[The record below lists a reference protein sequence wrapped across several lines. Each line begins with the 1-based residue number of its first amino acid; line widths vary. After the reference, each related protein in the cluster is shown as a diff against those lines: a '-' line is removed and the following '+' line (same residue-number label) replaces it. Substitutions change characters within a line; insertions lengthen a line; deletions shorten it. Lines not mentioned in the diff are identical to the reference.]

1 MNRVVITGMGIVSSL
16 GGNKAEVLES
26 LKSAKS
32 GIEFSEKYAEMGLRS
47 HVHGSIS
54 EVDKSVVID
63 RKMLRFMADAAI
75 FNAIALDEAIKQS
88 GLSEDM
94 VSSECT
100 GLIMGSGGASNVN
113 VVEAADILREKG
125 IKRVGP
131 YRVPRTMGS
140 TTSAC
145 LSTLFKIKGINY
157 SISSA
162 CSTSAHCIGNAME
175 QIQLGK
181 QDVVFAGGGE
191 ELDWSTTMLFD
202 SMGALSSKYN
212 ETPELA
218 SRAFDANR
226 DGFVISGGGGA
237 LVLESLEHAEAR
249 GATIIAELVGYGATS
264 DGYDM
269 VAPSGEGAKRCMEIA
284 TSTVNGTIDYINAH
298 GTSTPVGD
306 IKELEAIK
314 KVFDTTSIPLI
325 GSTKSLSGHALG
337 AAGVNESIYS
347 LLMLENDFVA
357 ESVNIEALD
366 DEAKGMPIVRE
377 TKNIKLNRILSN
389 SFGFGGTNACLV
401 FERFN
406 T

>member
-1 MNRVVITGMGIVSSL
+1 MKRVVVTGMGIVSSL
-16 GGNKAEVLES
+16 GNNKSEVLES
-26 LKSAKS
+26 LKKAKS
-32 GIEFSEKYAEMGLRS
+32 GIEFSENYAEMGLRS
-47 HVHGSIS
+47 HVYGSVS
-54 EVDKSVVID
+54 EIDTSDVID

-75 FNAIALDEAIKQS
+75 YNAIALDEAIKQS
-88 GLSEDM
+88 ELSPEV
-94 VSSECT
+94 VSNERT
-100 GLIMGSGGASNVN
+100 GLIMGSGGASNQN

-131 YRVPRTMGS
+131 YRVPRAMGS

-191 ELDWSTTMLFD
+191 ELDWSLTMLFD
-202 SMGALSSKYN
+202 AMGALSSKYN
-212 ETPELA
+212 NTPEKA
-218 SRAFDANR
+218 SRAYDANR

-249 GATIIAELVGYGATS
+249 GAHIIAELVGYGATS

-269 VAPSGEGAKRCMEIA
+269 VAPSGEGAKRCMELAI
-284 TSTVNGTIDYINAH
+284 STVSGSIDYINAH
-298 GTSTPVGD
+298 GTSTPAGD
-306 IKELEAIK
+306 MKELQAIK
-314 KVFDTTSIPLI
+314 QVFNSKIPLI

-357 ESVNIEALD
+357 ESVNIETLD
-366 DEAKGMPIVRE
+366 EEAEGMPIVRK
-377 TKNIKLNRILSN
+377 TTQLKLNRILSN

-406 T
+406 Q

>member
-1 MNRVVITGMGIVSSL
+1 MKRVVVTGMGIVCSL
-16 GGNKAEVLES
+16 GNNKSEVLES
-26 LKSAKS
+26 LKEVKS
-32 GIEFSEKYAEMGLRS
+32 GIEFSEIYADMGLRS

-54 EVDKSVVID
+54 EIDIKDVID

-75 FNAIALDEAIKQS
+75 YNAIALDEAIKQS
-88 GLSEDM
+88 GLSEEM
-94 VSSECT
+94 VSHERT
-100 GLIMGSGGASNVN
+100 GLIMGSGGASNLN
-113 VVEAADILREKG
+113 VIDSADILREKG

-175 QIQLGK
+175 QIQMGK

-202 SMGALSSKYN
+202 SMGALSSNYN
-212 ETPELA
+212 DTPEKA
-218 SRAFDANR
+218 SRAYDANR

-249 GATIIAELVGYGATS
+249 GAHIIAELVGYGATS

-269 VAPSGEGAKRCMEIA
+269 VAPSGEGAKRCMELAI
-284 TSTVNGTIDYINAH
+284 STVNDSIDYINAH

-306 IKELEAIK
+306 MKELQAIKE
-314 KVFDTTSIPLI
+314 VFNSKIPLI

-357 ESVNIEALD
+357 ESVNIETLD
-366 DEAKGMPIVRE
+366 EEAEGMPIIRK
-377 TKNIKLNRILSN
+377 TTQLKLNRILSN

-406 T
+406 Q

>member
-1 MNRVVITGMGIVSSL
+1 MGIVSSL
-16 GGNKAEVLES
+16 GANKLEVLES
-26 LKSAKS
+26 LRSAKS
-32 GIEFSEKYAEMGLRS
+32 GIAFSEKYKEMGLRS
-47 HVHGSIS
+47 HVHGSIPEIDTS
-54 EVDKSVVID
+54 EIID

-75 FNAIALDEAIKQS
+75 FNAVALDEAIKES
-88 GLSEDM
+88 GLSPEM
-94 VSSECT
+94 ISHERT
-100 GLIMGSGGASNVN
+100 GLIMGSGGASNQN
-113 VVEAADILREKG
+113 IVESADILRDRG

-131 YRVPRTMGS
+131 YRVPRAMGS

-191 ELDWSTTMLFD
+191 ELDWSLTMLFD
-202 SMGALSSKYN
+202 AMGALSSKYN
-212 ETPELA
+212 DSPSQA
-218 SRAFDANR
+218 SRAFDADR

-237 LVLESLEHAEAR
+237 LVLESLDHAQAR
-249 GATIIAELVGYGATS
+249 GAKIIAELVGYGATS

-284 TSTVNGTIDYINAH
+284 TASVNGAIDYINAH

-306 IKELEAIK
+306 VKELGAIKE
-314 KVFDTTSIPLI
+314 VFGDNIPLI

-347 LLMLENDFVA
+347 LLMLQNDFVA
-357 ESVNIEALD
+357 ESVNIENLD
-366 DEAKGMPIVRE
+366 IEATGMPIVME
-377 TKNIKLNRILSN
+377 TKDVKLSRVLSN

-401 FERFN
+401 FEKFS
-406 T
+406 

>member
-1 MNRVVITGMGIVSSL
+1 MGIVSSL
-16 GGNKAEVLES
+16 GANKLEVLES

-32 GIEFSEKYAEMGLRS
+32 GIAFSEKYKEMGLRS
-47 HVHGSIS
+47 HVHGSIPEIDTS
-54 EVDKSVVID
+54 EIID

-75 FNAIALDEAIKQS
+75 YNAVALDEAIKES
-88 GLSEDM
+88 GLSPEM
-94 VSSECT
+94 ISHERT
-100 GLIMGSGGASNVN
+100 GLIMGSGGASNQN
-113 VVEAADILREKG
+113 VVESADILRERG

-131 YRVPRTMGS
+131 YRVPRAMGS

-191 ELDWSTTMLFD
+191 ELDWSLTMLFD
-202 SMGALSSKYN
+202 AMGALSSKFN
-212 ETPELA
+212 DSPSQA
-218 SRAFDANR
+218 SRAFDADR

-237 LVLESLEHAEAR
+237 LVLESLDHAQAR
-249 GATIIAELVGYGATS
+249 GAKIIAELVGYGATS
-264 DGYDM
+264 DGHDM

-284 TSTVNGTIDYINAH
+284 TASVNGAIDYINAH

-306 IKELEAIK
+306 VKELGAIKE
-314 KVFDTTSIPLI
+314 VFGDNIPLI

-347 LLMLENDFVA
+347 LLMLQNDFVA
-357 ESVNIEALD
+357 ESVNIENLD
-366 DEAKGMPIVRE
+366 IEATGMPIVRE
-377 TKNIKLNRILSN
+377 TKDVKLSRVLSN

-401 FERFN
+401 FEKFS
-406 T
+406 

>member
-1 MNRVVITGMGIVSSL
+1 MKRVVVTGMGIVCSL
-16 GGNKAEVLES
+16 GNNKSEVLES
-26 LKSAKS
+26 LKKAKS

-47 HVHGSIS
+47 HVYGSIS
-54 EVDKSVVID
+54 EIDTSDVID

-75 FNAIALDEAIKQS
+75 YNAIAMDEAIKQS
-88 GLSEDM
+88 GLSPEI
-94 VSSECT
+94 VSNERT
-100 GLIMGSGGASNVN
+100 GLIMGSGGASNQN

-131 YRVPRTMGS
+131 YRVPRAMGS

-191 ELDWSTTMLFD
+191 ELDWSLTMLFD
-202 SMGALSSKYN
+202 AMGALSSKYN
-212 ETPELA
+212 DTPEKA
-218 SRAFDANR
+218 SRAYDANR

-249 GATIIAELVGYGATS
+249 GAHIIAELVGYGATS

-269 VAPSGEGAKRCMEIA
+269 VAPSGEGASRCMKLAI
-284 TSTVNGTIDYINAH
+284 STVSGSIDYINAH
-298 GTSTPVGD
+298 GTSTPAGD
-306 IKELEAIK
+306 MKELQAIK
-314 KVFDTTSIPLI
+314 QVFNREIPLI

-357 ESVNIEALD
+357 ESVNIETLD
-366 DEAKGMPIVRE
+366 EEAEGMPIVRK
-377 TKNIKLNRILSN
+377 TTQLKLNRILSN

-406 T
+406 Q

>member
-1 MNRVVITGMGIVSSL
+1 MKRVVITGMGIVCSL
-16 GGNKAEVLES
+16 GNNKSEVLES
-26 LKSAKS
+26 LKKAKS

-47 HVHGSIS
+47 HVYGSIS
-54 EVDKSVVID
+54 EIDTSDVID
-63 RKMLRFMADAAI
+63 RKMLRFMADAAKY
-75 FNAIALDEAIKQS
+75 NAVALDEAIKQS
-88 GLSEDM
+88 GLSPEI
-94 VSSECT
+94 VSNERT
-100 GLIMGSGGASNVN
+100 GLIMGSGGASTQNI
-113 VVEAADILREKG
+113 VEAADILREKG

-191 ELDWSTTMLFD
+191 ELDWSLTMLFD
-202 SMGALSSKYN
+202 AMGALSSTYN
-212 ETPELA
+212 DTPEKA
-218 SRAFDANR
+218 SRAYDANR

-237 LVLESLEHAEAR
+237 LILESLEHAEAR
-249 GATIIAELVGYGATS
+249 GAHIIAELVGYGATS

-269 VAPSGEGAKRCMEIA
+269 VAPSGEGAKRCMELAI
-284 TSTVNGTIDYINAH
+284 STVSGSIDYINAH
-298 GTSTPVGD
+298 GTSTPAGD
-306 IKELEAIK
+306 MKELQAIK
-314 KVFDTTSIPLI
+314 QVFNSKIPLI

-357 ESVNIEALD
+357 ESVNIETLD
-366 DEAKGMPIVRE
+366 EEAEGMPIVRK
-377 TKNIKLNRILSN
+377 TTQLKLNRILSN

-406 T
+406 Q

>member
-54 EVDKSVVID
+54 EVDTSDIID

-94 VSSECT
+94 VSSERT

-145 LSTLFKIKGINY
+145 LSTLFKIKGVNY

-237 LVLESLEHAEAR
+237 LILESLEHAEAR

-269 VAPSGEGAKRCMEIA
+269 VAPSGEGARRCMEIA

-306 IKELEAIK
+306 IKELEAIR
-314 KVFDTTSIPLI
+314 KVFEITSIPLI

-337 AAGVNESIYS
+337 AAGVSESIYS

-357 ESVNIEALD
+357 ESVNIETLD
-366 DEAKGMPIVRE
+366 DEAEGMPIVRE

>member
-1 MNRVVITGMGIVSSL
+1 MKRVVVTGMGIVSSL
-16 GGNKAEVLES
+16 GNNKSEVLES
-26 LKSAKS
+26 LKKTKS
-32 GIEFSEKYAEMGLRS
+32 GIEFSKIYAEMGLRS
-47 HVHGSIS
+47 HVYGSIS
-54 EVDKSVVID
+54 EIDTSDVID

-75 FNAIALDEAIKQS
+75 YSAIALDEAIRQS
-88 GLSEDM
+88 GLSPEI
-94 VSSECT
+94 VSNERT
-100 GLIMGSGGASNVN
+100 GLIMGSGGASNQN
-113 VVEAADILREKG
+113 VVEAADILRERG

-131 YRVPRTMGS
+131 YRVPRAMGS

-175 QIQLGK
+175 QIQMGK

-191 ELDWSTTMLFD
+191 ELDWSLTMLFD
-202 SMGALSSKYN
+202 AMGALSSKYN
-212 ETPELA
+212 DTPEKA
-218 SRAFDANR
+218 SRAYDANR

-249 GATIIAELVGYGATS
+249 GAHIIAELVGYGATS

-269 VAPSGEGAKRCMEIA
+269 VAPSGEGAKRCMELAI
-284 TSTVNGTIDYINAH
+284 STVNGSIDYINAH
-298 GTSTPVGD
+298 GTSTPAGD
-306 IKELEAIK
+306 MKELQAIK
-314 KVFDTTSIPLI
+314 QVFNSKIPLI

-357 ESVNIEALD
+357 ESVNIETLD
-366 DEAKGMPIVRE
+366 EEAEGMPIVRK
-377 TKNIKLNRILSN
+377 TTQLKLNRILSN

-401 FERFN
+401 FERFDQ
-406 T
+406 

>member
-16 GGNKAEVLES
+16 GSNKSEVLKS

-32 GIEFSEKYAEMGLRS
+32 GIVFSEKYSEMGLRS
-47 HVHGSIS
+47 HVHGAIA
-54 EVDKSVVID
+54 EVDTSDVID

-75 FNAIALDEAIKQS
+75 FNAIALDEAIRES
-88 GLSEDM
+88 GLSEEM
-94 VSSECT
+94 ISNERT
-100 GLIMGSGGASNVN
+100 GLIMGSGGASNQN
-113 VVEAADILREKG
+113 IVEAADILREKG

-131 YRVPRTMGS
+131 YRVPRAMGS

-191 ELDWSTTMLFD
+191 ELDWSLTMLFD
-202 SMGALSSKYN
+202 AMGALSSKYN
-212 ETPELA
+212 DTPDKA
-218 SRAFDANR
+218 SRAFDTDR

-237 LVLESLEHAEAR
+237 LVLESLDHAEAR

-269 VAPSGEGAKRCMEIA
+269 VAPSGEGAKRCMQIA
-284 TSTVNGTIDYINAH
+284 TDGLNGSIDYINAH

-306 IKELEAIK
+306 AKELGAIKE
-314 KVFDTTSIPLI
+314 VFGTTSTPLI

-347 LLMLENDFVA
+347 LLMLQNDFVA
-357 ESVNIEALD
+357 ESVNIENLD
-366 DEAKGMPIVRE
+366 DAAIGLPIVRK
-377 TKNIKLNRILSN
+377 TKSVKLNRILSN

-401 FERFN
+401 FERFSK
-406 T
+406 

>member
-1 MNRVVITGMGIVSSL
+1 MQRVVVTGMGIVSSL
-16 GGNKAEVLES
+16 GANCAEVLDT
-26 LKSAKS
+26 LKIAKS
-32 GIEFSEKYAEMGLRS
+32 GIKFDEKYAEMGLRS
-47 HVHGSIS
+47 QVCGQLPKIDSS
-54 EVDKSVVID
+54 EVIS
-63 RKMLRFMADAAI
+63 RKMKRFMADAAI
-75 FNAIALDEAIKQS
+75 YSAIALDEAIKQS
-88 GLSEDM
+88 GLTEAQ
-94 VSSECT
+94 VSNPRT
-100 GLIMGSGGASNVN
+100 GLIMGSGGASNQN
-113 VVEAADILREKG
+113 VVESADILREKG

-145 LSTLFKIKGINY
+145 LSTMFKIKGINY

-175 QIQLGK
+175 QIQFGK

-191 ELDWSTTMLFD
+191 ELDWSLTMLFD
-202 SMGALSSKYN
+202 AMGALSSKYN
-212 ETPELA
+212 QAPEQA
-218 SRAFDANR
+218 SRAFDTKR

-249 GATIIAELVGYGATS
+249 GAMILAELTGYGATS

-269 VAPSGEGAKRCMEIA
+269 VAPSGEGAKRCMKIA
-284 TSTVNGTIDYINAH
+284 ISTANGPIDYINAH

-306 IKELEAIK
+306 VQELNAIKE
-314 KVFDTTSIPLI
+314 VFGDNIPNV

-347 LLMLENDFVA
+347 LLMLQNDFMA
-357 ESVNIEALD
+357 ESVNIDNL
-366 DEAKGMPIVRE
+366 DEAAYGIPIVRKTT
-377 TKNIKLNRILSN
+377 TKSLNRVISN

-401 FERFN
+401 FEKFKK
-406 T
+406 

>member
-1 MNRVVITGMGIVSSL
+1 MKRVVVTGMGIVCSL
-16 GGNKAEVLES
+16 GNNKSEVLES
-26 LKSAKS
+26 LKEAKS
-32 GIEFSEKYAEMGLRS
+32 GIEFSEIYADMGLRS

-54 EVDKSVVID
+54 EIYTKDVID

-75 FNAIALDEAIKQS
+75 YNAIALDEAIKQS
-88 GLSEDM
+88 GLSPEM
-94 VSSECT
+94 VSHERT

-113 VVEAADILREKG
+113 VIDAADILREKG

-175 QIQLGK
+175 QIQMGK

-202 SMGALSSKYN
+202 SMGALSSNYN
-212 ETPELA
+212 DTPEKA
-218 SRAFDANR
+218 SRAYDANR

-249 GATIIAELVGYGATS
+249 GAHIIAELVGYGATS

-269 VAPSGEGAKRCMEIA
+269 ASPSGEGAKRCMELAI
-284 TSTVNGTIDYINAH
+284 STVNGSIDYINAH

-306 IKELEAIK
+306 MKELQAIK
-314 KVFDTTSIPLI
+314 QVFNSKIPLI
-325 GSTKSLSGHALG
+325 SSTKSLSGHALG

-357 ESVNIEALD
+357 ESVNIETLD
-366 DEAKGMPIVRE
+366 EEAEGMPIVRK
-377 TKNIKLNRILSN
+377 TTQLKLKRILSN

-406 T
+406 Q

>member
-1 MNRVVITGMGIVSSL
+1 MKRVVVTGMGIVCSL
-16 GGNKAEVLES
+16 GNNKSEVLES
-26 LKSAKS
+26 LKKAKS

-47 HVHGSIS
+47 HVYGSIS
-54 EVDKSVVID
+54 EIDTSDVID

-75 FNAIALDEAIKQS
+75 YNAIAMDEAIKQS
-88 GLSEDM
+88 GLSPEI
-94 VSSECT
+94 VSNERT
-100 GLIMGSGGASNVN
+100 GLIMGSGGASNQN

-131 YRVPRTMGS
+131 YRVPRAMGS

-191 ELDWSTTMLFD
+191 ELDWSLTMLFD
-202 SMGALSSKYN
+202 AMGALSSKYN
-212 ETPELA
+212 DTPEKA
-218 SRAFDANR
+218 SRAYDTNR

-237 LVLESLEHAEAR
+237 LILESLEHAEAR
-249 GATIIAELVGYGATS
+249 GAHIIAELVGYGATS

-269 VAPSGEGAKRCMEIA
+269 VAPSGEGASRCMKLAI
-284 TSTVNGTIDYINAH
+284 STVSGSIDYINAH
-298 GTSTPVGD
+298 GTSTPAGD
-306 IKELEAIK
+306 MKELQAIK
-314 KVFDTTSIPLI
+314 QVFNREIPLI

-357 ESVNIEALD
+357 ESVNIETLD
-366 DEAKGMPIVRE
+366 EEAEGMPIVRKK
-377 TKNIKLNRILSN
+377 TQLKLNRILSN

-406 T
+406 Q

>member
-1 MNRVVITGMGIVSSL
+1 MKRVVVTGMGIVCSL
-16 GGNKAEVLES
+16 GNNKSEVLES
-26 LKSAKS
+26 LKKAKS

-47 HVHGSIS
+47 NVYGSIS
-54 EVDKSVVID
+54 EIDTSDVID

-75 FNAIALDEAIKQS
+75 YNAIALDEAIKQS
-88 GLSEDM
+88 ELSPEI
-94 VSSECT
+94 VSNERT
-100 GLIMGSGGASNVN
+100 GLIMGSGGASNQN

-131 YRVPRTMGS
+131 YRVPRAMGS

-191 ELDWSTTMLFD
+191 ELDWSLTMLFD
-202 SMGALSSKYN
+202 AMGALSSKYN
-212 ETPELA
+212 DTPEKA
-218 SRAFDANR
+218 SRAYDASR

-249 GATIIAELVGYGATS
+249 GAHIIAELVGYGATS

-269 VAPSGEGAKRCMEIA
+269 VAPSGEGAVRCMEIA
-284 TSTVNGTIDYINAH
+284 ISSVSGPIDYINAH
-298 GTSTPVGD
+298 GTSTPAGD
-306 IKELEAIK
+306 MKELQAIK
-314 KVFDTTSIPLI
+314 QVFNDKIPLI

-357 ESVNIEALD
+357 ESVNIETLD
-366 DEAKGMPIVRE
+366 EEAEGMPIVRK
-377 TKNIKLNRILSN
+377 TTQVKLNRILSN

-406 T
+406 Q

>member
-1 MNRVVITGMGIVSSL
+1 MNRVVVTGMGIVSSL
-16 GGNKAEVLES
+16 GANCGEVLES
-26 LKSAKS
+26 LKTAKS
-32 GIEFSEKYAEMGLRS
+32 GIKFDEKYAELGMRS
-47 HVHGSIS
+47 HVSGQVAEIDTS
-54 EVDKSVVID
+54 EVID
-63 RKMLRFMADAAI
+63 RKMKRFMADAAI
-75 FNAIALDEAIKQS
+75 YSAMALDEAIKQS
-88 GLSEDM
+88 GLTEDQI
-94 VSSECT
+94 SNPRT
-100 GLIMGSGGASNVN
+100 GLIMGSGGASNQN

-145 LSTLFKIKGINY
+145 LSTMFKIKGINY

-175 QIQLGK
+175 QIQMGK

-191 ELDWSTTMLFD
+191 ELDWSLTMLFD
-202 SMGALSSKYN
+202 EMGDLSSKYN
-212 ETPELA
+212 DTPEKA
-218 SRAFDANR
+218 SRAYDADR

-249 GATIIAELVGYGATS
+249 GATILAELTGYGATS

-269 VAPSGEGAKRCMEIA
+269 VAPSGEGAKRCMELAI
-284 TSTVNGTIDYINAH
+284 STVDGPIDYINAH
-298 GTSTPVGD
+298 GTSTPIGD
-306 IKELEAIK
+306 TKELGAIKE
-314 KVFDTTSIPLI
+314 VFGSNVVPYV

-347 LLMLENDFVA
+347 LLMLKNGFMA
-357 ESVNIEALD
+357 ESVNIEKL
-366 DEAKGMPIVRE
+366 DEAAEGVPIVQS
-377 TKNIKLNRILSN
+377 TTIQSLNRVMSN

-401 FERFN
+401 FEKFKK
-406 T
+406 